1 MRKFTL
7 TAWSNR
13 KSIIPVRRGKDDNRT
28 RGQSGSGTGVLTEQP
43 VFSEGIMNPLSM
55 SQLFRPNRPAALISS
70 TLIIMLAAVL
80 ASSPVA
86 PVAAQ
91 QELIFKELATTTLP
105 SVVSMAVDGVGS
117 VLDAQERRQWFGFEV
132 VGAGAHQVGVGRSR
146 PSIWVG
152 RPA

>member
-1 MRKFTL
+1 
-7 TAWSNR
+7 
-13 KSIIPVRRGKDDNRT
+13 
-28 RGQSGSGTGVLTEQP
+28 

-55 SQLFRPNRPAALISS
+55 SQLFRPIRPAALISS
-70 TLIIMLAAVL
+70 TLMLAAVL